1 MAPNTTEKSQPQAEQ
16 MEFKAEVQQLLNI
29 LSQSLYKEREIFLR
43 ELISNAS
50 DALHRMQ
57 FEMLTNENV
66 LDPETELAIHLDFD
80 EEANTLTVSDTGVG
94 MTHDE
99 LVEDLGTI
107 AHSGAMAFMDSL
119 EEGQQVD
126 EIIGQFGVGFYAV
139 FIVADEVRVTTRSYR
154 PDAEAW
160 TWISHGDSRYEIRP
174 ADKATRGTEVEIHL
188 KENAQG
194 FASAWRLRQIVEK
207 HSNYVS
213 FPTYVEDEAAN
224 QRTAIWR
231 QGASSVDDEAY
242 DEFYQQLTRD
252 TEEPLL
258 HIHVVA
264 DVPIEVRSILY
275 VPRSRERGI
284 LQARTDY
291 GLRLYSR
298 KVLIQ
303 EHNKDMLPEYFRFVE
318 GVVDSADIPL
328 NVARETVQSNRTLN
342 HIKTALRGR
351 LIRALKD
358 LGEDDPETYA
368 IFWENWGP
376 FIKEGVATDFAGRE
390 DLLPLLRFP
399 TTQSKEKAIALS
411 EYVERMA
418 EDQEAIY
425 YILGDTLDSVET
437 SPHLDYFRSQDLE
450 VLYMVDPLDAFM
462 TQSLREFEDIP
473 LKNVDDPDLE
483 LPEREEPEKDEGEES
498 LSPERFGKVIV
509 RFQKVLGDRV
519 TEVRAS
525 KVLRGS
531 PCRLV
536 SAEGGPQREM
546 QRVQRYL
553 DEHYEIPAQVLEI
566 NRGHPLIQNLGQM
579 IERSAGNPLIDMS
592 IEQLYENM
600 LLLEGLHPNP
610 AQMVPRIQSLLEQ
623 AASTASDPGAE
634 QEA

>member
-1 MAPNTTEKSQPQAEQ
+1 
-16 MEFKAEVQQLLNI
+16 
-29 LSQSLYKEREIFLR
+29 
-43 ELISNAS
+43 
-50 DALHRMQ
+50 MQ

-66 LDPETELAIHLDFD
+66 LDPGAELAIHLDFD
-80 EEANTLTVSDTGVG
+80 EDTNTLTVSDTGVG

-99 LVEDLGTI
+99 IIEDLGTI
-107 AHSGAMAFMDSL
+107 AHSGAMAFLDSL

-160 TWISHGDSRYEIRP
+160 TWISRGDSRYEIQP
-174 ADKATRGTEVEIHL
+174 ADKETRGTEIEIQL
-188 KENAQG
+188 KEDAQG
-194 FASAWRLRQIVEK
+194 FASAWRLRQIIEK

-213 FPTYVEDEAAN
+213 FPIYVEDEVAN

-231 QGASSVDDEAY
+231 ESPSNVEDEDY
-242 DEFYQQLTRD
+242 NEFYQQLTRD
-252 TEEPLL
+252 TEDPLL
-258 HIHVVA
+258 HIHVMA

-275 VPRSRERGI
+275 IPRSRERGI

-303 EHNKDMLPEYFRFVE
+303 EHNKDLLPEYLRFVE

-342 HIKTALRGR
+342 RIKTALRGR
-351 LIRALKD
+351 LIRALED
-358 LGEDDPETYA
+358 LGEEDPETYET
-368 IFWENWGP
+368 FWANWGP
-376 FIKEGVATDFAGRE
+376 FIKEGVATDFTGRE

-399 TTQSKEKAIALS
+399 TTQSEGASIPLS
-411 EYVERMA
+411 EYVERMD

-425 YILGDTLDSVET
+425 YILGDTLDSVKT
-437 SPHLDYFRSQDLE
+437 SPHLDYFRSHDLE

-462 TQSLREFEDIP
+462 TQSLREFEEIP
-473 LKNVDDPDLE
+473 LKNVDDPDLD
-483 LPEREEPEKDEGEES
+483 LPEREEPAEEEGEET
-498 LSPERFGKVIV
+498 LSAERFGKVIV

-519 TEVRAS
+519 TEVRES
-525 KVLRGS
+525 KMLRGS

-566 NRGHPLIQNLGQM
+566 NRRHPLIQNLAAM
-579 IERSAGNPLIDMS
+579 IDRGAGNPLIDMS

-623 AASTASDPGAE
+623 AASTASAPGSE
-634 QEA
+634 DEA

>member
-1 MAPNTTEKSQPQAEQ
+1 MT
-16 MEFKAEVQQLLNI
+16 
-29 LSQSLYKEREIFLR
+29 RE
-43 ELISNAS
+43 
-50 DALHRMQ
+50 
-57 FEMLTNENV
+57 
-66 LDPETELAIHLDFD
+66 
-80 EEANTLTVSDTGVG
+80 
-94 MTHDE
+94 E

-107 AHSGAMAFMDSL
+107 AHSGAMAFLDSL
-119 EEGQQVD
+119 EEGQKVD

-154 PDAEAW
+154 PEAQAW
-160 TWISHGDSRYEIRP
+160 TWISRGDSRYEIQP
-174 ADKATRGTEVEIHL
+174 ADKETRGTEVEIQL
-188 KENAQG
+188 KEDAQT
-194 FASAWRLRQIVEK
+194 FASAWRLRQIIET

-213 FPTYVEDEAAN
+213 FPIYVEDEVAN
-224 QRTAIWR
+224 QQTAIWR
-231 QGASSVDDEAY
+231 QGPSSVEDEAY

-252 TEEPLL
+252 TEKPLL

-275 VPRSRERGI
+275 IPRSRERGI

-303 EHNKDMLPEYFRFVE
+303 ERNKDLLPEYLRFVE

-351 LIRALKD
+351 LIRALKEM
-358 LGEDDPETYA
+358 GEEDPETYKV
-368 IFWENWGP
+368 FWENWGP
-376 FIKEGVATDFAGRE
+376 FIKEGIATDFAGQE

-399 TTQSKEKAIALS
+399 TTQTEGEAIALS
-411 EYVERMA
+411 DYVERMP

-425 YILGDTLDSVET
+425 YVLGDTLDSVAT
-437 SPHLDYFRSQDLE
+437 SPHLDYFRSHDLE

-462 TQSLREFEDIP
+462 TQSLREFEEVP

-483 LPEREEPEKDEGEES
+483 LPEREKPKEEAET
-498 LSPERFGKVIV
+498 LSAERFGKVIV

-536 SAEGGPQREM
+536 AAEGGPQREM
-546 QRVQRYL
+546 QRVQRYF
-553 DEHYEIPAQVLEI
+553 DEHFEIPAQVLEI
-566 NRGHPLIQNLGQM
+566 NRGHPLIQNLATM
-579 IERSAGNPLIDMS
+579 IERNANSPLIDMS

-623 AASTASDPGAE
+623 AASTASS
-634 QEA
+634 QESE

>member
-1 MAPNTTEKSQPQAEQ
+1 MASNEQKTSQPQAET

-66 LDPETELAIHLDFD
+66 IEPEAELAIHIEFD
-80 EEANTLTVSDTGVG
+80 EDANTLTVSDTGVG
-94 MTHDE
+94 MTREE

-107 AHSGAMAFMDSL
+107 AHSGAMAFLDSL
-119 EEGQQVD
+119 EEGQKVD

-154 PDAEAW
+154 PEAQAW
-160 TWISHGDSRYEIRP
+160 TWISRGDSRYEIQP
-174 ADKATRGTEVEIHL
+174 ADKETRGTEVEIQL
-188 KENAQG
+188 KEDAQT
-194 FASAWRLRQIVEK
+194 FASAWRLRQIIET

-213 FPTYVEDEAAN
+213 FPIYVEDEVAN
-224 QRTAIWR
+224 QQTAIWR
-231 QGASSVDDEAY
+231 QGPSSVEDEAY

-252 TEEPLL
+252 TEKPLL
-258 HIHVVA
+258 HSHVVA

-275 VPRSRERGI
+275 IPRSRERGI

-303 EHNKDMLPEYFRFVE
+303 EHNKDLLPEYLRFVE

-351 LIRALKD
+351 LIRALKEM
-358 LGEDDPETYA
+358 GEEDPETYKV
-368 IFWENWGP
+368 FWENWGP
-376 FIKEGVATDFAGRE
+376 FIKEGIATDFAGQE

-399 TTQSKEKAIALS
+399 TTQTEGEAIALS
-411 EYVERMA
+411 DYVERMP

-425 YILGDTLDSVET
+425 YILGDTLDSVAT
-437 SPHLDYFRSQDLE
+437 SPHLDYFRSHELE

-462 TQSLREFEDIP
+462 TQSLREF
-473 LKNVDDPDLE
+473 
-483 LPEREEPEKDEGEES
+483 
-498 LSPERFGKVIV
+498 
-509 RFQKVLGDRV
+509 
-519 TEVRAS
+519 
-525 KVLRGS
+525 
-531 PCRLV
+531 
-536 SAEGGPQREM
+536 
-546 QRVQRYL
+546 
-553 DEHYEIPAQVLEI
+553 
-566 NRGHPLIQNLGQM
+566 
-579 IERSAGNPLIDMS
+579 
-592 IEQLYENM
+592 
-600 LLLEGLHPNP
+600 
-610 AQMVPRIQSLLEQ
+610 
-623 AASTASDPGAE
+623 
-634 QEA
+634 